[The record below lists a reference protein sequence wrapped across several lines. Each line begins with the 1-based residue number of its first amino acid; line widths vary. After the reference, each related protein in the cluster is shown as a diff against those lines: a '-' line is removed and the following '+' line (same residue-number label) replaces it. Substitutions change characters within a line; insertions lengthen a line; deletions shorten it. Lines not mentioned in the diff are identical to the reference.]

1 MATIILI
8 SLKKCLNID
17 FFKKIVNILYSLAC
31 GALIGDALIHIVPDA
46 FANDDNNTFFYIHR
60 SDCIFHDSL
69 KNILVFRN
77 CPLAL
82 GKLAL
87 TWWRTFSGYLT

>member
-1 MATIILI
+1 MAAIILI

-46 FANDDNNTFFYIHR
+46 FANDDNN
-60 SDCIFHDSL
+60 S
-69 KNILVFRN
+69 
-77 CPLAL
+77 
-82 GKLAL
+82 
-87 TWWRTFSGYLT
+87 